1 MSVRNRKLG
10 SRKLGSR
17 KLRGGNLG
25 GGKLRGGGRRLAVV
39 RAVAACS
46 VGALATL
53 GATGAVATASGATTT
68 RHGATRLS
76 RLHGLPSLHRATG
89 KPLVVGY
96 VNDDTG
102 AIGAF
107 PETTAGTKA
116 TVAYV
121 NNYLDGINNRPIQ
134 LVACSDDATPAQASS
149 CAIRV
154 LQHNPVAILGGVDFA
169 TAASIPLFHK
179 AGVPYIGGLAFTG
192 PENTDPLSFQWNS
205 ITSNFAVMPF
215 YGVRNLHAKRISILY
230 PAGIGTDLSL
240 AQLMQQVAVNL
251 GLAKSDVTL
260 VSYDATSPD
269 MTAPIEAANKSKP
282 SMIIGI
288 TSGPQCV
295 TLAQARQELGVKA
308 TLFLPG
314 GCFGPQLNKQAGS
327 AYDGVYGG
335 QATPVPG
342 SPQFASK
349 AAMKL
354 FYKILGLYSP
364 ATVSSPLISFA
375 FFGYGDVLN
384 FRQVLLRLNPK
395 AITSKSIV
403 AAFRK
408 TVNASNVL
416 GPSFSCAKPPIKQVS
431 ALCTVASG
439 IYKIRNGQSIYLGAY
454 NPGPYVKSVPGIS

>member
-1 MSVRNRKLG
+1 MLARRKKLQG
-10 SRKLGSR
+10 SR
-17 KLRGGNLG
+17 
-25 GGKLRGGGRRLAVV
+25 RRSAVV
-39 RAVAACS
+39 RAVTACS
-46 VGALATL
+46 VGALAVL
-53 GATGAVATASGATTT
+53 ASSGVVAGTTGATTT
-68 RHGATRLS
+68 RHGPAQAP
-76 RLHGLPSLHRATG
+76 RLHKATG

-121 NNYLDGINNRPIQ
+121 NNYLDGINNRPID

-192 PENTDPLSFQWNS
+192 PENTDSTSFQWNS
-205 ITSNFAVMPF
+205 ITANFAVMPY
-215 YGVRNLHAKRISILY
+215 YGIRQLHAKRISILY

-240 AQLMQQVAVNL
+240 AQLMQQVALNL

-269 MTAPIEAANKSKP
+269 MTAPIEAANKNKP
-282 SMIIGI
+282 SMIIGV

-314 GCFGPQLNKQAGS
+314 GCFGTQLNKQAGT

-342 SPQFASK
+342 SPQFANT

-364 ATVSSPLISFA
+364 QTVSSPLISFA

-384 FRQVLLRLNPK
+384 FRQVLLKMSPK
-395 AITSKSIV
+395 AIASRSII

-416 GPSFSCAKPPIKQVS
+416 GPSFSCAHPPITQVS

-439 IYKIRNGQSIYLGAY
+439 IYEIRNGQSIYLGAF